1 MERHARYISAAPHR
15 STIINR
21 GKAVFKDAELVRDR
35 LLRMKIL
42 FDKVISES
50 RTNSRMDLDR
60 LKVLPNKN
68 MASCRWLIKLINK
81 IANSLIFYVNFDKSY
96 GPI

>member
-1 MERHARYISAAPHR
+1 MERHARYISAVPHR

-42 FDKVISES
+42 FDKVIS
-50 RTNSRMDLDR
+50 
-60 LKVLPNKN
+60 
-68 MASCRWLIKLINK
+68 
-81 IANSLIFYVNFDKSY
+81 
-96 GPI
+96 